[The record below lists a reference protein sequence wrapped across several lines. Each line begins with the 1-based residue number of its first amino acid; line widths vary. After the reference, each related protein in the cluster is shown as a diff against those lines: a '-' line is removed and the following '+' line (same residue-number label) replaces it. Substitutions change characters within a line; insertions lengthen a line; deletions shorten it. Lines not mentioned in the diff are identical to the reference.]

1 MRVYASIED
10 IRWDMGPT
18 KPPENA
24 EGLLRA
30 ASSLIRSSTK
40 TARYRTD
47 GKGMPSDRFIANAF
61 RDATCAQVKFW
72 AAMGVDP
79 SLGAAGV
86 KPLAA
91 SKSINGASVQYA
103 TDASTA
109 EARANAA
116 GTLGPDAY
124 YILEDAGLLGGA
136 VQLL

>member
-1 MRVYASIED
+1 MRVYATEED
-10 IRWDMGPT
+10 LVDAKVT
-18 KPPENA
+18 VPENA
-24 EGLLRA
+24 AGLLRS
-30 ASSLIRSSTK
+30 ASFLIRSSTK
-40 TARYRTD
+40 TARYRTN
-47 GKGMPSDRFIANAF
+47 GEGMPSEPFISAAF

-72 AAMGVDP
+72 ADMGVDP
-79 SLGAAGV
+79 TQGAAGV

-91 SKSINGASVQYA
+91 SKSINGASVQYS
-103 TDASTA
+103 TYVSTA

>member
-1 MRVYASIED
+1 MRTYATEED
-10 IRWDMGPT
+10 LTDA
-18 KPPENA
+18 KVDVPENA
-24 EGLLRA
+24 AGLLRS
-30 ASSLIRSSTK
+30 ASSLVRSSTK

-47 GKGMPSDRFIANAF
+47 GHGMPVEPYIVDAF

-72 AAMGVDP
+72 ADMGVDP
-79 SLGAAGV
+79 TLGAAGV

-91 SKSINGASVQYA
+91 SKSINGASVQYS
-103 TDASTA
+103 TYVSTA